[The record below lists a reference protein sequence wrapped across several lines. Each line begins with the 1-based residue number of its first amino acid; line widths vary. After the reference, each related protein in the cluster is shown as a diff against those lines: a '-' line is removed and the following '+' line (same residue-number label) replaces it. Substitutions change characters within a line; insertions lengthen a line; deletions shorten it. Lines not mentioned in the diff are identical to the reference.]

1 MARGCAGEHVSFR
14 SCWTRFDS
22 WTGYLRKYLASVT
35 DSTVV
40 FEAARRGS
48 TPWQGTDNMSSE
60 CAGFARDFAM
70 VEDQVRFLA
79 GTLVF
84 SWSLP
89 KEVSREQTQ

>member
-1 MARGCAGEHVSFR
+1 MCRRACQHPKLLDQV
-14 SCWTRFDS
+14 RFLD
-22 WTGYLRKYLASVT
+22 GLLKKYLASVT

-79 GTLVF
+79 GTFVF